1 MHGATLT
8 LWMIMAARERD
19 AETRLT
25 APALRDESFPLGRG
39 EAGGVVSAGFEQTL
53 RVSVTRAAR
62 CSYPGF

>member
-39 EAGGVVSAGFEQTL
+39 EAGGGCFCWV
-53 RVSVTRAAR
+53 
-62 CSYPGF
+62 